1 MSPETHEAGELENG
15 FTDNYDLLNPVKHTF
30 LVPDWEDIGIADPF
44 PSEDNQHESTFKVPE
59 TVD

>member
-1 MSPETHEAGELENG
+1 VSPETYEAGELESD
-15 FTDNYDLLNPVKHTF
+15 FVANYNLLNEIKYNF

-59 TVD
+59 TVE